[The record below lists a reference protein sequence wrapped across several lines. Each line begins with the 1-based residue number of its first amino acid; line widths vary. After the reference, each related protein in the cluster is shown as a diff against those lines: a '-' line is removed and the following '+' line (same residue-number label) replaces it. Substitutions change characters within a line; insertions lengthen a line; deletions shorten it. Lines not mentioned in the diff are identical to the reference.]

1 MSSPSRSVNITG
13 FQYEPE
19 WSDTEEGS
27 RNNHAISYKDDD
39 EVVPLEHSKPR
50 SSENLNTWCQC
61 GRCKALPTTQ
71 ECLCCIE
78 IDEIKYHHLGGKFL
92 LCTVS

>member
-27 RNNHAISYKDDD
+27 RNNHDISYKDDD
-39 EVVPLEHSKPR
+39 EVVPLEHSEPW

-61 GRCKALPTTQ
+61 GRCKGSAYYTGMP
-71 ECLCCIE
+71 
-78 IDEIKYHHLGGKFL
+78 L
-92 LCTVS
+92 LH